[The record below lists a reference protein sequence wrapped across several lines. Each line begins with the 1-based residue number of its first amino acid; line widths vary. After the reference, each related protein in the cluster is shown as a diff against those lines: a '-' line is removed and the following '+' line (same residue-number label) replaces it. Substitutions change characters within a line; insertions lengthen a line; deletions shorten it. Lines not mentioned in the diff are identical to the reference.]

1 MNLER
6 LRGIAREELDRAVA
20 TLRETG
26 SVMQMFT
33 LIKRDESVEMIA
45 VSGALTNNEG
55 FKADLSR
62 KIKARIAAGE
72 IQAVMMVSDIYFAQD
87 TSPDKVALR
96 KRLRLTVEQGHALG
110 LNEKREAVMV
120 VLESPILAAH
130 MQQEYRRVDGG
141 KRIELVGDPI
151 IMSDADGTMKRMTA
165 RFSGYWSAP
174 R

>member
-1 MNLER
+1 VNLER
-6 LRGIAREELDRAVA
+6 LRGIAREELDRAIA

-33 LIKRDESVEMIA
+33 LVKRDESVEMIA
-45 VSGALTNNEG
+45 LDGALTNNEG

-72 IQAVMMVSDIYFAQD
+72 LQAVMMVSDTYFAANITPENQ
-87 TSPDKVALR
+87 AIR
-96 KRLRLTVEQGHALG
+96 QRLRLTIEEAHAFG
-110 LNEKREAVMV
+110 LCELREGVMV
-120 VLESPILAAH
+120 VLESPIFAAH
-130 MQQEYRRVDGG
+130 MRQEYRRVDGG
-141 KRIELVGDPI
+141 KRVELVGEPWI
-151 IMSDADGTMKRMTA
+151 ASDADGTMQRMTA